1 MIFIGPSSDAVRLLG
16 DKVSARTLA
25 EKVEI
30 PLPGGSGEPLKNG
43 AEARKEAERIGLP
56 VLLKASAGGGGRGIR
71 VVRDLNDV
79 EAEFGR
85 ASSEATSAFGCG
97 DVFVEAF
104 LENARHI
111 EVQILGDKT
120 GQVFALGT
128 RDCSVQ
134 RRRQKVIEE
143 AEACDLSEELRAS
156 LCADAVRIC
165 EAAKYWGAGTVE
177 FLLMKDGRYAFLEV
191 NTRLQVEHPVTEA
204 VVGQDLVWL
213 QVLIAAGHAL
223 PSELGSIVPLGHA
236 IEVRVLAEDPLM
248 GFAPQTGLVR
258 YISWPETPT
267 VRVETALVAGAHIGL
282 KYDPLIAKIICWG
295 KNRNEALDRM
305 AQALDETRIIGV
317 STNLHLLRYLMDH
330 PEFQM
335 NKIHTSVLEKWIPD
349 YTNTI
354 DSDPARVDAARA
366 AAVLWANP
374 EKQEA
379 ETP

>member
-1 MIFIGPSSDAVRLLG
+1 
-16 DKVSARTLA
+16 
-25 EKVEI
+25 
-30 PLPGGSGEPLKNG
+30 
-43 AEARKEAERIGLP
+43 
-56 VLLKASAGGGGRGIR
+56 
-71 VVRDLNDV
+71 
-79 EAEFGR
+79 
-85 ASSEATSAFGCG
+85 
-97 DVFVEAF
+97 
-104 LENARHI
+104 
-111 EVQILGDKT
+111 
-120 GQVFALGT
+120 
-128 RDCSVQ
+128 
-134 RRRQKVIEE
+134 
-143 AEACDLSEELRAS
+143 
-156 LCADAVRIC
+156 
-165 EAAKYWGAGTVE
+165 
-177 FLLMKDGRYAFLEV
+177 MKDGRYAFLEV

-204 VVGQDLVWL
+204 VIGQDLVWL

-335 NKIHTSVLEKWIPD
+335 NKVHTSVLEKWIPD